1 MRPKASL
8 EYLHIAAAFAQAVTV
23 QSDEI
28 RECEVQAM
36 VHCKGQKSIFA
47 ALSQS
52 IPGITR
58 KSNKHRDSAECCLKG
73 AISEAELNKF
83 LSRLGYQIYRH
94 RKRMYD
100 PEKKLNFTEVRVW
113 SLMRWT
119 DPSNQGEMERM
130 RSHLSGIQDRFP
142 GHYIIFE
149 NKLIEFLESMF
160 LSDRSNRNNY
170 PQGEL
175 LEEDDLWTHI
185 PLKPSEIFDTDFNCG
200 ESNPPGCTATAAGNN
215 QSADSMALMTREHPV
230 KLSGFD
236 TAIPYQR
243 LTSNFR

>member
-1 MRPKASL
+1 MRPKASV

-28 RECEVQAM
+28 REYEVQAM
-36 VHCKGQKSIFA
+36 VHCKGQRSLFA

-73 AISEAELNKF
+73 AISEPELNKF

-94 RKRMYD
+94 RKRIYD
-100 PEKKLNFTEVRVW
+100 SEKKPSFTEVRVW

-149 NKLIEFLESMF
+149 NKLIEFLESMY
-160 LSDRSNRNNY
+160 LSVRSNRNIY
-170 PQGEL
+170 SQDGL
-175 LEEDDLWTHI
+175 LEEDDLWTH
-185 PLKPSEIFDTDFNCG
+185 KSSENFDSEFSCG
-200 ESNPPGCTATAAGNN
+200 ASNPPWCTATAAGNN
-215 QSADSMALMTREHPV
+215 QSADGMALMTREHPV

-236 TAIPYQR
+236 SAIPYQR